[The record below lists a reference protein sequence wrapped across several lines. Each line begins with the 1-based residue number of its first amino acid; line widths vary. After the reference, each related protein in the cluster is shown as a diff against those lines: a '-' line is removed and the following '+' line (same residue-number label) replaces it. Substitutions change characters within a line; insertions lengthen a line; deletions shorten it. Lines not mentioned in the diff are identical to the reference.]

1 MNESETKIN
10 YLINKKLIKVN
21 HRWTQGFHQLMY
33 DLKGRELFY
42 KYLKSEG
49 LEDLLNFWFACNGLK
64 NTVDEE
70 LIRKRVEVIFKKFI
84 MKSKTIQLTDRLKN
98 KLKRIKDRNIFDINI
113 FDEAQNEV
121 EEQMKCFYEKF
132 LRSKLGSNYF
142 ESISDHS
149 LGATYGRLEDSLQL
163 SDDNLLP
170 NNKSLYQ
177 SYFRSKSVANPPNP
191 YHVKSEIKLKSCV
204 DDKDSGFLSGL
215 ISQPSTEEQLQLM
228 ELAIKQKTVINST
241 DNTFTPINDSIN
253 YDTNDSQQQQQQAL
267 RPQTPEP
274 AQQIQSE
281 QYSERHSE
289 IISQQNERLTP
300 TETIRII
307 NENDPSMSKPT
318 IRTSLEVFPPS
329 AYVASKPVMFAS
341 ILSKVLDGVKREQD
355 SGISYGNYSKP
366 KQILKSVVFNQNTG
380 LMPSE
385 ENPSENQSI
394 LDNHCARVWDKTPN
408 DSPTDQSIDG
418 SIVPLKH
425 NHRLYSYDSKT
436 ALIKN
441 INNNPSNDSS
451 LITVTA
457 KYSTEGVPYKLT
469 LTGPHITFRKFKQ
482 QIPSKPGN
490 WQYFFKT
497 KSNDDERNDF
507 NSTYI
512 NVKIT
517 DDNQILPLIKGK
529 IVAFI
534 EPI

>member
-1 MNESETKIN
+1 M
-10 YLINKKLIKVN
+10 
-21 HRWTQGFHQLMY
+21 R
-33 DLKGRELFY
+33 
-42 KYLKSEG
+42 
-49 LEDLLNFWFACNGLK
+49 
-64 NTVDEE
+64 
-70 LIRKRVEVIFKKFI
+70 
-84 MKSKTIQLTDRLKN
+84 SKTIQLTDRLKN
-98 KLKRIKDRNIFDINI
+98 KLKRIKDKNIFDINI

-142 ESISDHS
+142 ESISDHC
-149 LGATYGRLEDSLQL
+149 LGATYGRPEDSLQL

-204 DDKDSGFLSGL
+204 DGVDKDSGFLSGF
-215 ISQPSTEEQLQLM
+215 ISQPPTEELM
-228 ELAIKQKTVINST
+228 ELAIKQKTEINST

-253 YDTNDSQQQQQQAL
+253 CDNSRAQQQQQAL
-267 RPQTPEP
+267 RLQTPEP
-274 AQQIQSE
+274 PQQIQSE

-289 IISQQNERLTP
+289 IISQQNDERLTP

-307 NENDPSMSKPT
+307 NENDPSMSTSTP
-318 IRTSLEVFPPS
+318 RTLPRVLPPS
-329 AYVASKPVMFAS
+329 AYVASKPVIFAS

-355 SGISYGNYSKP
+355 SGITYGNYSKP
-366 KQILKSVVFNQNTG
+366 KLTLKPVVLNQNLG

-425 NHRLYSYDSKT
+425 NRLYSYDSKT
-436 ALIKN
+436 TLIKN

-497 KSNDDERNDF
+497 KSTDDERNDF

-517 DDNQILPLIKGK
+517 DDNQILPQIKGK